1 MITAEKKMRKKE
13 KNTWTHNKSIMAV
26 PFIESTHMLKE
37 EF

>member
-13 KNTWTHNKSIMAV
+13 KTHGHNKSIMAV